1 LGHLRNPQATNRKGL
16 AMLLN
21 QIEIIGYLGSIL
33 VAVSLMM
40 KSILRLRVINLIGSL
55 FFTIYGILLG
65 AIPVVVLNGLIVCID
80 VYYLIQMRGQ
90 RHYFTFLEVS
100 PKSEYLRAFVDF
112 YENGILE
119 IIPSYTYTTEEDLL
133 CFFVLR
139 NMMPAGLFIAKVHGE
154 EAHIQ
159 LDFVIPNYRDF
170 KVARFIFEE
179 NAAFFI
185 QRGVR
190 RFVSKGE
197 SAIYRVHLEKMGFV
211 RRADMYVH
219 EIGRKILQDKRF

>member
-1 LGHLRNPQATNRKGL
+1 MNINSVEL
-16 AMLLN
+16 
-21 QIEIIGYLGSIL
+21 IGYLGSIL

-40 KSILRLRVINLIGSL
+40 RSLLRLRIINLVGAL
-55 FFTIYGILLG
+55 FFTTYGILLG
-65 AIPVVVLNGLIVCID
+65 AYPVAVLNGLIVCID
-80 VYYLIQMRGQ
+80 LYYLLQMWRQ
-90 RHYFTFLEVS
+90 KDFFTFLEVS

-112 YENGILE
+112 YKNGILE
-119 IIPSYTYTTEEDLL
+119 IIPSYTYKTEEDLL

-139 NMMPAGLFIAKVHGE
+139 NMMPAGLFIAKVQGE

-185 QRGVR
+185 QRGIR
-190 RFVSKGE
+190 RFVSEGE
-197 SAIYRVHLEKMGFV
+197 SAIYRTHLEKMGFV
-211 RRADMYVH
+211 RKADMYVYD
-219 EIGRKILQDKRF
+219 IGTKILKDNRL